1 MGYTHYWSNS
11 RAFTDTEWAL
21 IAQKSREIL
30 GHAQDRLGIAISEE
44 YDINRMPVI
53 TDTEIR
59 FNGYAEEG
67 HETFHITRE
76 PTEFQFCK
84 TARKPYDV
92 AVVAILQLC
101 GVYCDGFDWRS
112 DGTREEHADGV
123 ALYNVATGAN
133 WDYSNVTEEHES

>member
-11 RAFTDTEWAL
+11 RPFTDTEWAL

-44 YDINRMPVI
+44 YDINRIPVV
-53 TDTEIR
+53 TDSEIR
-59 FNGYAEEG
+59 FNGYADEG
-67 HETFHITRE
+67 HETFMITRE
-76 PTEFQFCK
+76 PTEFSFCK

-101 GVYCDGFDWRS
+101 GVYCTSVDWRS

-123 ALYNVATGAN
+123 TLYNAATGAN
-133 WDYSNVTEEHES
+133 WDYSNATEEQGS